1 VFVSG
6 VCGGVA
12 RAHGRVTP
20 APASAEIASWKS
32 ALARNRRERGDKAA
46 TPVVESAIVV
56 TMQASAG
63 IDEEAAVREWIA
75 RGELSLAAQHLVREH
90 GRCVLSACVAIV
102 RDRSAAED
110 LAQEVFSAAFTALPS
125 FRGESKVRTWLLGIA
140 RHRCIDHLRA
150 ARREPF
156 ADDAGEPAEQ
166 ADEAPLAA
174 ELVSD
179 RRRLEAAL
187 AELAEGDRALVVL
200 RYKNGLEYAELAS
213 AFGLREGTV
222 RMRLSRALARMRAV
236 LEAAERGAVLS
247 EAAMGA
253 LAPAP
258 EAPRGRAAAG
268 SAGFGGAP
276 GAPPPPPAAAPM
288 RARASPA
295 PFVRPADRPVGALG
309 LALASVDDATRLV
322 ERLSTLARATFG

>member
-1 VFVSG
+1 
-6 VCGGVA
+6 
-12 RAHGRVTP
+12 
-20 APASAEIASWKS
+20 
-32 ALARNRRERGDKAA
+32 
-46 TPVVESAIVV
+46 
-56 TMQASAG
+56 MQPSAG

-102 RDRSAAED
+102 RDRAAAED
-110 LAQEVFSAAFTALPS
+110 LTQEVFSAAFTALPS

-150 ARREPF
+150 SRREPF
-156 ADDAGEPAEQ
+156 ADDAGEPDEQ
-166 ADEAPLAA
+166 AAEAPLTA
-174 ELVSD
+174 ELVAD

-187 AELAEGDRALVVL
+187 GALAEGDRALVVL

-236 LEAAERGAVLS
+236 LEAAEARAAFAGSAS
-247 EAAMGA
+247 EAA

-258 EAPRGRAAAG
+258 PAFAPAPEAARGRAAAG
-268 SAGFGGAP
+268 GLGFGGLPP
-276 GAPPPPPAAAPM
+276 GAPPPPPGAAPLPS
-288 RARASPA
+288 RGAPA
-295 PFVRPADRPVGALG
+295 PAVRPADRPVGALG
-309 LALASVDDATRLV
+309 LALALFDDANRL
-322 ERLSTLARATFG
+322 EARLSALAHATFG